1 MFREPWPYADCT
13 HRHPACHIHCACTR
27 DTGWTHRPG
36 ALYASRMPDRIASS
50 QAAHDAERQE
60 NPRIKQ
66 IFSEAAQRYLTLAA
80 KLEVARR
87 AKH

>member
-1 MFREPWPYADCT
+1 
-13 HRHPACHIHCACTR
+13 
-27 DTGWTHRPG
+27 
-36 ALYASRMPDRIASS
+36 MPDRIASS